1 MKPLEAVQ
9 ILLLTQLAKQM
20 MKIGLLDNTPERKVN
35 EFFGKEARLE
45 CCYRFMM
52 EKLYINANLIE
63 KISKIL
69 TIIFASDKII
79 YYI

>member
-52 EKLYINANLIE
+52 EKLYINANSIE